1 MSAFLTIPGTHLPFQ
16 MSKVSAWPNVLDL
29 QSAMPFSCAFLSLVL
44 CCRAST
50 GSCLFRVHLSSA
62 RTKRWRIQSIDG
74 PPLRYPSL
82 LRHRVGAN
90 PCARRHW
97 VFCFGYATLR
107 VSVPPQNFAGSAF
120 ANFSGPAKKAD
131 LRHLGA
137 GPLAQLCYVC
147 PEHIREIKTEKTPC
161 IRTESRSS
169 VF

>member
-1 MSAFLTIPGTHLPFQ
+1 MRVFLIIPGRELPLHIRRL
-16 MSKVSAWPNVLDL
+16 SARPNALVL
-29 QSAMPFSCAFLSLVL
+29 QGAMPFSCAFLSLVL

-50 GSCLFRVHLSSA
+50 GFLPVPGASVICQNQKMADSIHRRSSA
-62 RTKRWRIQSIDG
+62 PIPVFAQAPRRGKS
-74 PPLRYPSL
+74 LRPAAL
-82 LRHRVGAN
+82 GLLLWLRH
-90 PCARRHW
+90 
-97 VFCFGYATLR
+97 LR
-107 VSVPPQNFAGSAF
+107 VSVPPKNFAGSAF